1 MTNLFDTSA
10 NIKALSTIAVENL
23 NSSYFNVQDFGFL
36 RLTSNEKFSQTWYPT
51 PSDIVPAGWFSMDIH
66 NTEFGD
72 FNGDGLMDLIIQPM
86 LFQHVISHQTKID
99 PILLLQNGQGGFQNS
114 AAIAAASNFPNKHF
128 LYRLGKG
135 DFNGDGI
142 TDIALSAMVNV
153 NRNAKSLTSE
163 SVPESPEVIFGG
175 ITEKFSWTD
184 NFQGLILQNPNPGG
198 SPGYSIGH
206 SMAVGDFNGDGFKDF
221 FSDWWTFYGAKNNQF
236 LSRDIN
242 PTPEAATLTGSWSN
256 KWGWPTLNATVS
268 ADFNEDGYDD
278 LIYSTMPRQDNGQV
292 NGGDL
297 WLASGGSSGI
307 EDGGK
312 VKSIPRSSL
321 ITGNIGT
328 NFISA
333 ADLNGDGHQDIIFME
348 HAWVT
353 DAGDSTNYYS
363 QGRLRLMIGNGKG
376 GFSDL
381 TASLKDPYAG
391 HRHGEGNIHI
401 LDLNGDGW
409 LDVVLNGFQITL
421 TDTWGSNSKDYT
433 SVFLNDHGVLNL
445 LNNSDLAYVQSYQ
458 FSGEEKLKE
467 FATSGPAKLVPVDIG
482 NDGMVDFVGFVSTPF
497 HSWPQVEQQYTYA
510 YVSKSIKPL
519 GRNLQNESLVGTSG
533 NDKIFGFDGNDLI
546 KGAKGDDNINGG
558 IGIDTAIYDGTSAN
572 ATIRKISTGYT
583 VVSSA
588 GGNDTLANIERLQ
601 FSDKTIAFD
610 IDSTA
615 GQAYRVYQAAFNRT
629 PDNGGLKY
637 WIGLMDG
644 GVSLPT
650 VSSAFIASAE
660 FKALYGVNP
669 TNEVFIS
676 KLYDNVLHRAPDIGG
691 YNYWVG
697 LLNTNKIDN
706 ISTLINFSE
715 SPENQ
720 AGVIGVIQNGIE
732 LLN

>member
-1 MTNLFDTSA
+1 MANLFDTSA

-23 NSSYFNVQDFGFL
+23 NSSYFNVQNFGFL

-66 NTEFGD
+66 NTESGD

-114 AAIAAASNFPNKHF
+114 ATIASASSFPDKHF

-142 TDIALSAMVNV
+142 TDIALSAMANI
-153 NRNAKSLTSE
+153 NRVGNNLTSVN
-163 SVPESPEVIFGG
+163 VPESPEVIFGG
-175 ITEKFSWTD
+175 ITEKLNWTD
-184 NFQGLILQNPNPGG
+184 NFQGLILQNTNPGG
-198 SPGYSIGH
+198 SPGYIFGH

-242 PTPEAATLTGSWSN
+242 PTPEAALLTGSWSN
-256 KWGWPTLNATVS
+256 KWGWPMLNATVS

-278 LIYSTMPRQDNGQV
+278 LIYSTMPRQDNGQI

-297 WLASGGSSGI
+297 WLASGSSNGI
-307 EDGGK
+307 VDGVK
-312 VKSIPRSSL
+312 VKSISRSSL

-333 ADLNGDGHQDIIFME
+333 ADFNGDGHQDIIFME

-353 DAGDSTNYYS
+353 DAGDSINYYS
-363 QGRLRLMIGNGKG
+363 QGRLRLMIGDGKG

-381 TASLKDPYAG
+381 TASIKDSNAG
-391 HRHGEGNIHI
+391 HRHGEGNIHV

-409 LDVVLNGFQITL
+409 LDVVLNGFQVNL
-421 TDTWGSNSKDYT
+421 TDTWGSKSKDYT

-519 GRNLQNESLVGTSG
+519 GRNVQNESLVGTSG

-558 IGIDTAIYDGTSAN
+558 LGIDTAIYDGTSAN

-610 IDSTA
+610 IDSVA
-615 GQAYRVYQAAFNRT
+615 GQAYRIYQAAFNRT

-697 LLNTNKIDN
+697 LLNTKKIDN
-706 ISTLINFSE
+706 TSTLINFSE